1 MAIITI
7 YQGASGSGEEL
18 AEGVAETLGHG
29 CVSREVLI
37 QAGLRYGI
45 PEARL
50 NEIAEKE
57 LHWWNRFLQNL
68 EPYRLALQAAFCE
81 LAENNGIVYHGHL
94 GHELLPDVKHVIKV
108 LLTAPI
114 EMRVRQVQVREKLT
128 AAAARRHIEEMDK
141 ARSRRLMAL
150 FGVDWRDPSRYDL
163 VVNLG
168 RMSISAAKRLILETV
183 HLPDYQ
189 MTPASKQAFLDFALA
204 ARVRAA
210 LVLSPDLSRAL
221 LDVKASDGEISV
233 CGIIPSWFFEDN
245 VITRIKQ
252 VAGVKSVKA
261 DLEHAPVDLSFG
273 T

>member
-7 YQGASGSGEEL
+7 YQGASGNGEEL
-18 AEGVAETLGHG
+18 AEAVAEALGYG

-37 QAGLRYGI
+37 QTSLRYGI

-57 LHWWNRFLQNL
+57 LHWWSRFLQNP

-108 LLTAPI
+108 LLTAPT
-114 EMRVRQVQVREKLT
+114 EMRVHQVQVREKLS
-128 AAAARRHIEEMDK
+128 AAAARRHIEETDK

-150 FGVDWRDPSRYDL
+150 FGADWRDPSRYDL

-168 RMSISAAKRLILETV
+168 RMSIAAAKRLILETV

-189 MTPASKQAFLDFALA
+189 MTPASQQAFLDFALA

-210 LVLSPDLSRAL
+210 LILSSELSRAL
-221 LDVKASDGEISV
+221 LDVKASDGEVSV
-233 CGIIPSWFFEDN
+233 CGIIPPWFFEDN
-245 VITRIKQ
+245 VVARVKQ
-252 VAGVKSVKA
+252 VAGVKSVRA